1 MSRTSP
7 ESLPLD
13 LIRQLAEERLLSSV
27 SSFGDPHQAMLF
39 SLASDLVYECNYRL
53 TWWHWLFFPLDS
65 LKLIKLQNQ
74 LRKSQADDWS
84 FHTIRRLVKALE
96 FRDKAP
102 PERYLHLVRMQ
113 ILKSK
118 LSHWEVRQAF
128 NSIALKKAQGGL
140 VRVNINSW
148 LARALTP
155 IQWILFALG
164 LYLAVDLVFNLNAV
178 YSFVDKLA
186 LFDLIAWSTLI
197 SHRYGSQYQHAC
209 SVLKMIW
216 PTSHALTTS

>member
-1 MSRTSP
+1 MPKTLP
-7 ESLPLD
+7 EPLPQD
-13 LIRQLAEERLLSSV
+13 LIQQLAEGRFLSNV
-27 SSFGDPHQAMLF
+27 TSFGDPHQAMLF

-53 TWWHWLFFPLDS
+53 TWWHWLFFPVDS
-65 LKLIKLQNQ
+65 VRLTRLQTK
-74 LRKSQADDWS
+74 LRKNQADDRS
-84 FHTIRRLVKALE
+84 IHTIRNLVKALE

-128 NSIALKKAQGGL
+128 NSIALRKSQGGL
-140 VRVNINSW
+140 VRVNINTW

-155 IQWILFALG
+155 LQWILFALVV
-164 LYLAVDLVFNLNAV
+164 YLAVDLVFNLNTA
-178 YSFVDKLA
+178 YSFFDKLA
-186 LFDLIAWSTLI
+186 VFDLVAWATLI
-197 SHRYGSQYQHAC
+197 SYRYGSQYEHGC

-216 PTSHALTTS
+216 PTTHAVTTS